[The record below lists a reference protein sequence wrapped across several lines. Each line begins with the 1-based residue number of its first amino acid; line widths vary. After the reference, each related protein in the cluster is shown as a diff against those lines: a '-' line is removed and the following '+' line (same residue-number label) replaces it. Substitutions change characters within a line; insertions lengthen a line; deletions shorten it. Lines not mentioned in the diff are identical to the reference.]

1 MDACRQYGGRIIIA
15 RQYLFNLYFYHTFAH
30 DRFQSLYMKWESF
43 VARRIYFDKEH
54 QHEVSPPAVRLA
66 IAGVALGLAVMILTV
81 AIVVGFKKEIR
92 EKVVG
97 FGSHIRISAFSSNT
111 TYETPPIQ
119 FSDSLSQLLSA
130 DKEIVCVE
138 PYATKPGIFKT
149 DEHYMGIVIKG
160 VMPGYDWSFFS
171 SYLTEGSI
179 PQLTDSVASDRI
191 LVSQAIASKLGLEV
205 GDGVLAYFVQDE
217 AVRARKFIVEGI
229 YKTDL
234 SDFDNL
240 FVIGDARQ
248 VQRLNAWQP
257 DQYSGIEL
265 RVAHYDRL
273 DDTTYRIY
281 TQLLI
286 KPDAYG
292 QHYYTQSVRELNP
305 VFFGWLDLLDM
316 NVWVIIILMAVV
328 AGFTMISGLLV
339 IILENTSMIGV
350 LKSVGA
356 SNRSIRTIFLNVSVF
371 LVGKGLLW
379 GNVVGLTLCAVQ
391 KYFHV
396 LKLNP
401 EAYYIPYV
409 PIELNVW
416 YVLLLNVGSLI
427 VSMLMLVGPSYIVAL
442 IRPAQTVK
450 YE

>member
-1 MDACRQYGGRIIIA
+1 
-15 RQYLFNLYFYHTFAH
+15 
-30 DRFQSLYMKWESF
+30 MKWESF
-43 VARRIYFDKEH
+43 VARRIYLDKEH
-54 QHEVSPPAVRLA
+54 KHEVSPPAVRLA

-97 FGSHIRISAFSSNT
+97 FGSHIRVSAFSSNT

-119 FSDSLSQLLSA
+119 FSDSVAQLLAA
-130 DKEIVCVE
+130 DEEIVRVE

-149 DEHYMGIVIKG
+149 DDHYMGIVLKG
-160 VMPGYDWSFFS
+160 VMPGYDASFFAT
-171 SYLTEGSI
+171 YLIDGSVPHYI
-179 PQLTDSVASDRI
+179 DSVVSDSI
-191 LVSQAIASKLGLEV
+191 LISQAIASKLNIGV
-205 GDGVLAYFVQDE
+205 GDGVLAYFVQNE
-217 AVRARKFIVEGI
+217 AVRARKFIVVGI

-234 SDFDNL
+234 SDFDNI

-257 DQYSGIEL
+257 DQYSGFEL
-265 RVAHYDRL
+265 RVAHYDKL
-273 DDTTYRIY
+273 DDTTYRLY
-281 TQLLI
+281 TQLLM

-316 NVWVIIILMAVV
+316 NVWVIIILMAIV

-339 IILENTSMIGV
+339 IILEKTSMIGV
-350 LKSVGA
+350 LKSLGA
-356 SNRSIRTIFLNVSVF
+356 SNRSIRAIFLYVSAF

-379 GNVVGLTLCAVQ
+379 GNVVGLSLCLIQ

-409 PIELNVW
+409 PIELNIW
-416 YVLLLNVGSLI
+416 YILLLNIGSLV
-427 VSMLMLVGPSYIVAL
+427 VSMLMLLGPSYIVAL

>member
-1 MDACRQYGGRIIIA
+1 
-15 RQYLFNLYFYHTFAH
+15 
-30 DRFQSLYMKWESF
+30 MKWESF
-43 VARRIYFDKEH
+43 VARRIYLDKEH
-54 QHEVSPPAVRLA
+54 KHEVSPPAVRLA

-97 FGSHIRISAFSSNT
+97 FGSHIRVSAFSSNT

-119 FSDSLSQLLSA
+119 FSDSVAQLLAA
-130 DKEIVCVE
+130 DEEIVRVE

-149 DEHYMGIVIKG
+149 DDHYMGIVLKG
-160 VMPGYDWSFFS
+160 VMPGYDTSFFAT
-171 SYLTEGSI
+171 YLIDGSV
-179 PQLTDSVASDRI
+179 PHYTDSVVSDRI
-191 LVSQAIASKLGLEV
+191 LISQAIASKLSIGV
-205 GDGVLAYFVQDE
+205 GDGVLAYFVQNE
-217 AVRARKFIVEGI
+217 AVRARKFIVDGI

-257 DQYSGIEL
+257 DQYSGFEL
-265 RVAHYDRL
+265 RVAHYDKL
-273 DDTTYRIY
+273 DDTTYRLY
-281 TQLLI
+281 TQLLM

-316 NVWVIIILMAVV
+316 NVWVIIILMAIV

-339 IILENTSMIGV
+339 IILEKTSMIGV
-350 LKSVGA
+350 LKSLGA
-356 SNRSIRTIFLNVSVF
+356 SNRSIRAIFLYVSAF

-379 GNVVGLTLCAVQ
+379 GNVVGLSLCLIQ

-409 PIELNVW
+409 PIELNIW
-416 YVLLLNVGSLI
+416 YILLLNIGSLV
-427 VSMLMLVGPSYIVAL
+427 VSMLMLLGPSYIVAL